1 MPINNFLLHPDI
13 AYILLVSGFLLT
25 LMALLTPGTGF
36 LEIGAVF
43 TLLLAGW
50 EVYYLPI
57 NGWALGVL
65 ILGVIPFWLAVR
77 KSGNLLY
84 LVLSIA
90 ALVIGSAFLFQGEG
104 WRPAVNPLLALVVST
119 LTAWFLWLVAR
130 KTLEAQSRV
139 PTHDLGGLVGATG
152 VARTDVHNE
161 GAVYVQNEDWS
172 AQSEHPIPAG
182 TMVRVLRREGFIL
195 WVEAFESPH

>member
-1 MPINNFLLHPDI
+1 
-13 AYILLVSGFLLT
+13 
-25 LMALLTPGTGF
+25 
-36 LEIGAVF
+36 
-43 TLLLAGW
+43 LLAGW

-57 NGWALGVL
+57 NLWALGVL
-65 ILGVIPFWLAVR
+65 ILGVVPFWLAVR

-84 LVLSIA
+84 LALSIA

-119 LTAWFLWLVAR
+119 LTAWFLWLVTR
-130 KTLEAQSRV
+130 KTLEAQNRV

-152 VARTDVHNE
+152 LARTDVHHE
-161 GAVYVQNEDWS
+161 GSVYVQNEDWS

-182 TMVRVLRREGFIL
+182 TGVRVLRREGFIL
-195 WVEAFESPH
+195 WVEAIESPQ